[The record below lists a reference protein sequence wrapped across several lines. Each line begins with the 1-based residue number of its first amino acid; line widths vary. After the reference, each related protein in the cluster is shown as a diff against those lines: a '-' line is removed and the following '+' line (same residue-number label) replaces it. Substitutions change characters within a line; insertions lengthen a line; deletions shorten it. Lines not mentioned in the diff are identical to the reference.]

1 MEGLLTWTAER
12 VAKFPRDHKFTVGDR
27 LLETCLDVMAAL
39 TDAAFRRDK
48 HEVLAAASRGLVRA
62 RILARLARVLLCL
75 SEAQHL
81 HFVRESD
88 EVGRMLGGWIR
99 SGATEASRFRS
110 AAESQSRILSNPQTI
125 PWSGVNAMVM
135 SLATSSRF
143 FPVSAAAG
151 RSKST

>member
-12 VAKFPRDHKFTVGDR
+12 VVKFPRDHKFTVGDR

-39 TDAAFRRDK
+39 TDAAYRRDK
-48 HEVLAAASRGLVRA
+48 REVLAAASRGLVRA
-62 RILARLARVLLCL
+62 RILARLSRVLLCL

-99 SGATEASRFRS
+99 SGGSR
-110 AAESQSRILSNPQTI
+110 
-125 PWSGVNAMVM
+125 
-135 SLATSSRF
+135 
-143 FPVSAAAG
+143 
-151 RSKST
+151 

>member
-1 MEGLLTWTAER
+1 LTSGDSQNDDRPAPPDAGVQTDRPAGRRPPPAAPVIALRMEGLLTWTAER

-39 TDAAFRRDK
+39 TDAAYRRDK
-48 HEVLAAASRGLVRA
+48 REVLAAASRGLVRA

-81 HFVRESD
+81 HFARESD

-99 SGATEASRFRS
+99 SG
-110 AAESQSRILSNPQTI
+110 
-125 PWSGVNAMVM
+125 G
-135 SLATSSRF
+135 
-143 FPVSAAAG
+143 
-151 RSKST
+151 SK

>member
-1 MEGLLTWTAER
+1 LTLEPLTSVDDQNDARPAKEDAGGQPERPAGRRPPPAAPVIALRMEGLLTWTAER

-27 LLETCLDVMAAL
+27 LLETCLDIMAAL
-39 TDAAFRRDK
+39 TEAAYRRDK
-48 HEVLAAASRGLVRA
+48 QAVLATASRGLVRA

-99 SGATEASRFRS
+99 SGASR
-110 AAESQSRILSNPQTI
+110 
-125 PWSGVNAMVM
+125 
-135 SLATSSRF
+135 
-143 FPVSAAAG
+143 
-151 RSKST
+151 

>member
-27 LLETCLDVMAAL
+27 LLETCLDIMAAL
-39 TDAAFRRDK
+39 TEAAYRRDK
-48 HEVLAAASRGLVRA
+48 QAVLAAASRGLVRA
-62 RILARLARVLLCL
+62 RILSRLARVLLCL

-99 SGATEASRFRS
+99 SGASR
-110 AAESQSRILSNPQTI
+110 
-125 PWSGVNAMVM
+125 
-135 SLATSSRF
+135 
-143 FPVSAAAG
+143 
-151 RSKST
+151 

>member
-39 TDAAFRRDK
+39 TEAAYRRDK
-48 HEVLAAASRGLVRA
+48 REVLTSASRGLVRA

-81 HFVRESD
+81 HFARDRGVLD
-88 EVGRMLGGWIR
+88 FLGAK
-99 SGATEASRFRS
+99 GALHLLLLTS
-110 AAESQSRILSNPQTI
+110 
-125 PWSGVNAMVM
+125 
-135 SLATSSRF
+135 SLATRF
-143 FPVSAAAG
+143 VLG
-151 RSKST
+151 